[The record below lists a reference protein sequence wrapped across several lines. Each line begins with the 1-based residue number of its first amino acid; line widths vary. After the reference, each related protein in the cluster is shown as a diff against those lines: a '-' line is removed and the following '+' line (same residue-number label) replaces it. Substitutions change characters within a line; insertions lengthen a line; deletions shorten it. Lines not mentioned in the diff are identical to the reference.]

1 MTIVSAF
8 LSVFDS
14 ADYADPGSVRVIHVQ
29 IPQRR
34 RRRMPEPGG
43 DGAKLALE

>member
-8 LSVFDS
+8 LNVFDS

-34 RRRMPEPGG
+34 RRRLPKTVG
-43 DGAKLALE
+43 DGANLALD